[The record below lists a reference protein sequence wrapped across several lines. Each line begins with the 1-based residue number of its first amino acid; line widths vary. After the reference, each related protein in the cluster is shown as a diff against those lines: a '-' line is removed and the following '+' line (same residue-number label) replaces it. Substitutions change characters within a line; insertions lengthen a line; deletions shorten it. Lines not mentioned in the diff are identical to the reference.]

1 MSGIYIHIPFC
12 VQACH
17 YCDFHFSTNQKNKSE
32 MVEMICR
39 EIALRKEYL
48 TDKNISTI
56 YFGGGTPSLLEAEE
70 FEKILTTIGEY
81 FTIEKAVEITVEA
94 NPDDLTE
101 DKLKALKSIGVN
113 RLSIGIQSFDD
124 GQLRYMN
131 RAHNALQAETS
142 VTLAQRIGFDNIS
155 IDLIYGIPSPDH
167 RLWRR
172 DLERALSLK
181 IQHISS
187 YCLTIEPSTVF
198 GKRKEK
204 GILKAEDEEYNA
216 QQFELLTSTLEANGF
231 EQYEVSNFCLP
242 GWYSSHNSNYW
253 KSTQY
258 LGIGPGAHSYN
269 SLSRQ
274 YNIENNVGYI
284 HSLQKGLIPCSVEM
298 LDVKTRA
305 NEYMMTRLRTKWG
318 MDCSVL
324 EREFGI
330 QIDSFKEILDK
341 YQKMD
346 YLIIE
351 KTMIKLTKKGL
362 LFADKITEDLFII

>member
-1 MSGIYIHIPFC
+1 MPGIYIHIPFC

-17 YCDFHFSTNQKNKSE
+17 YCDFHFSTNQKNKSL
-32 MVEMICR
+32 MVEMICC

-48 TDKNISTI
+48 ADKNISTI
-56 YFGGGTPSLLEAEE
+56 YFGGGTPSLLDAEE
-70 FEKILTTIGEY
+70 FEKILATIGKY
-81 FTIEKAVEITVEA
+81 FSIEKSAEITVEA

-101 DKLKALKSIGVN
+101 DKLKALKRAGVN

-124 GQLRYMN
+124 EQLRYMN
-131 RAHNALQAETS
+131 RAHNALQAEAS
-142 VTLAQRIGFDNIS
+142 VKRAQEIGFDNIS

-167 RLWRR
+167 GLWQR
-172 DLERALSLK
+172 DLERAVHLK

-242 GWYSSHNSNYW
+242 GWYSRHNSNYW
-253 KSTQY
+253 KSAQY
-258 LGIGPGAHSYN
+258 LGVGPGAHSYN

-274 YNIENNVGYI
+274 YNIENNVKYI
-284 HSLQKGLIPCSVEM
+284 HSLQKGLIPCSVEA
-298 LDVKTRA
+298 LDAKTLA

-318 MDCSVL
+318 MDCFVL
-324 EREFGI
+324 QSEFGI

-346 YLIIE
+346 YLIVE
-351 KTMIKLTKKGL
+351 KTMVKLTKKGL